1 MNCPPAKTRI
11 PGLWIAYLSS
21 LLFIFLTVPN
31 LVSAGNEQKAEKIIK
46 EQLTICHRTT
56 GEAKPRFELKAPD
69 LMWAGVKFM
78 RLWIIRWKTKN
89 ISSIIFNKKN
99 PLKASALF

>member
-46 EQLTICHRTT
+46 E
-56 GEAKPRFELKAPD
+56 
-69 LMWAGVKFM
+69 
-78 RLWIIRWKTKN
+78 
-89 ISSIIFNKKN
+89 
-99 PLKASALF
+99 